1 VESTPAKGSTFFF
14 TAHFEI
20 DPAHAEVHANS
31 TPDLGGMRILLTDD
45 NQTSREIVSALLT
58 RQGATVAQSASAQ
71 ESLALLRSAN
81 NSAGPYSLMLVDQRM
96 PGMDG
101 LEMMQMLQRHAW
113 RLPPAILMVNSTA
126 FSADRARMQEL
137 GLQHYIF
144 KPLRR
149 HDLFAMISEVAG
161 SRQYSAPAKDRPVLS
176 ASLRPQVDSRALR
189 ILLADDSPDN
199 RLIVRAFLKKTSFEI
214 DEAENGERVIAKIK
228 TNSYD
233 LILMDIQMPI
243 LDGFAATRAIR
254 EWERAHGLPPVPII
268 ALTASALDEDV
279 ARAREAGCNLH
290 VSKPI
295 KKKTLLTA
303 IASLTSDDE
312 LANPVSM
319 IAL

>member
-1 VESTPAKGSTFFF
+1 
-14 TAHFEI
+14 
-20 DPAHAEVHANS
+20 
-31 TPDLGGMRILLTDD
+31 
-45 NQTSREIVSALLT
+45 
-58 RQGATVAQSASAQ
+58 
-71 ESLALLRSAN
+71 
-81 NSAGPYSLMLVDQRM
+81 
-96 PGMDG
+96 
-101 LEMMQMLQRHAW
+101 
-113 RLPPAILMVNSTA
+113 
-126 FSADRARMQEL
+126 
-137 GLQHYIF
+137 
-144 KPLRR
+144 
-149 HDLFAMISEVAG
+149 MISEVAG

-228 TNSYD
+228 TSSYD